1 MKKLIMTVLVA
12 ALAAGMA
19 ATAFAQTPPQQGPG
33 GGWGRGG
40 GGSGFGGLMWR
51 LMLDENGAL
60 LDREV
65 FEQRLNQ
72 ALASGI
78 INAWERERMQAIYE
92 WRQQFDPE
100 TVPGGRFGRGG
111 FGPGSGGGWGRGGGG
126 WGRGGGACCW

>member
-33 GGWGRGG
+33 GGWGRG